1 MREDDFSL
9 KVADCRFELGESSS
23 SSTHPPRKR
32 KGHVYPPPDKREKTQ
47 TRDKTQIQKTN
58 IIRR

>member
-1 MREDDFSL
+1 MREGDFSL

-32 KGHVYPPPDKREKTQ
+32 KGHVYPPRT
-47 TRDKTQIQKTN
+47 
-58 IIRR
+58 